1 MHGPNKSKNENQ
13 NGNQHKVI
21 VLGGIGTSV
30 ITQRDLAEERAL
42 KIEFARASAALER
55 KQKWI
60 RARLSEG
67 WTVEEGL
74 WKVSIVRKLV
84 VR

>member
-1 MHGPNKSKNENQ
+1 MFPPNKSQK
-13 NGNQHKVI
+13 GNQHKII
-21 VLGGIGTSV
+21 VFGGTGPGV

-42 KIEFARASAALER
+42 SIEFARAAAALER
-55 KQKWI
+55 KQNWI

-67 WTVEEGL
+67 WAVEEGL
-74 WKVSIVRKLV
+74 WHVTIVKKLV